1 MKIGMKGYRLLTR
14 AAVPAAM
21 GYLLYRSRRQ
31 PAYRNFWGE
40 RFGFSEYPP
49 PKGCPRV
56 WVHAVSVGETNAAKP
71 LIAECLKRW
80 PEADFLL
87 THMTPT
93 GRDAGKRIVAL
104 APDRISQCY
113 LPYDIP
119 GAMESFFRETKP
131 SIGIVMETEIWPTM
145 MAEARKWGV
154 PMVLANARE
163 SQKSLDQAL
172 RVPRLMIPAVK
183 QFAVILAQSRPDA
196 VRFKELGAERIQVV
210 GSIKFDIQPDAGQQK
225 KAREWKAAI
234 GRPVVLFASSREG
247 EEALFLEA
255 LQKGG
260 KALFQGNPLFLVVPR
275 HPQRFASVRQL
286 FLNSDYRIQSRSELA
301 SPDEIAPDTD
311 ILLGDSMGEMSFY
324 CALSDIALM
333 GGSFLNYGCQNLI
346 EPCLSGVPVIV
357 GPSTFNFSEVAA
369 RAIEEKAA
377 VQVMDFREGL
387 ERAAKLLGSAE
398 ALKEKSENA
407 VRFASSYTGATE
419 RTMTVLDKIWKKQP
433 LGSFPTF

>member
-1 MKIGMKGYRLLTR
+1 
-14 AAVPAAM
+14 M

-154 PMVLANARE
+154 PMVLANA
-163 SQKSLDQAL
+163 
-172 RVPRLMIPAVK
+172 P
-183 QFAVILAQSRPDA
+183 
-196 VRFKELGAERIQVV
+196 
-210 GSIKFDIQPDAGQQK
+210 
-225 KAREWKAAI
+225 
-234 GRPVVLFASSREG
+234 
-247 EEALFLEA
+247 
-255 LQKGG
+255 
-260 KALFQGNPLFLVVPR
+260 
-275 HPQRFASVRQL
+275 
-286 FLNSDYRIQSRSELA
+286 
-301 SPDEIAPDTD
+301 
-311 ILLGDSMGEMSFY
+311 
-324 CALSDIALM
+324 
-333 GGSFLNYGCQNLI
+333 
-346 EPCLSGVPVIV
+346 
-357 GPSTFNFSEVAA
+357 
-369 RAIEEKAA
+369 
-377 VQVMDFREGL
+377 
-387 ERAAKLLGSAE
+387 
-398 ALKEKSENA
+398 
-407 VRFASSYTGATE
+407 
-419 RTMTVLDKIWKKQP
+419 
-433 LGSFPTF
+433 

>member
-225 KAREWKAAI
+225 KAR
-234 GRPVVLFASSREG
+234 
-247 EEALFLEA
+247 
-255 LQKGG
+255 
-260 KALFQGNPLFLVVPR
+260 
-275 HPQRFASVRQL
+275 
-286 FLNSDYRIQSRSELA
+286 D
-301 SPDEIAPDTD
+301 
-311 ILLGDSMGEMSFY
+311 
-324 CALSDIALM
+324 
-333 GGSFLNYGCQNLI
+333 
-346 EPCLSGVPVIV
+346 
-357 GPSTFNFSEVAA
+357 
-369 RAIEEKAA
+369 
-377 VQVMDFREGL
+377 
-387 ERAAKLLGSAE
+387 
-398 ALKEKSENA
+398 
-407 VRFASSYTGATE
+407 
-419 RTMTVLDKIWKKQP
+419 
-433 LGSFPTF
+433 

>member
-1 MKIGMKGYRLLTR
+1 VKIGMKGYRLLTR

-154 PMVLANARE
+154 PMVLANAGLLTGRKAVCYPGCE
-163 SQKSLDQAL
+163 EGWPAGVYQA
-172 RVPRLMIPAVK
+172 
-183 QFAVILAQSRPDA
+183 
-196 VRFKELGAERIQVV
+196 
-210 GSIKFDIQPDAGQQK
+210 
-225 KAREWKAAI
+225 
-234 GRPVVLFASSREG
+234 
-247 EEALFLEA
+247 
-255 LQKGG
+255 G
-260 KALFQGNPLFLVVPR
+260 KDVFVDG
-275 HPQRFASVRQL
+275 
-286 FLNSDYRIQSRSELA
+286 
-301 SPDEIAPDTD
+301 
-311 ILLGDSMGEMSFY
+311 
-324 CALSDIALM
+324 
-333 GGSFLNYGCQNLI
+333 NLI
-346 EPCLSGVPVIV
+346 TATGPGTALPFGIQILRTLEGDKVADDVASG
-357 GPSTFNFSEVAA
+357 
-369 RAIEEKAA
+369 
-377 VQVMDFREGL
+377 M
-387 ERAAKLLGSAE
+387 LL
-398 ALKEKSENA
+398 K
-407 VRFASSYTGATE
+407 
-419 RTMTVLDKIWKKQP
+419 
-433 LGSFPTF
+433 

>member
-255 LQKGG
+255 LQKG
-260 KALFQGNPLFLVVPR
+260 
-275 HPQRFASVRQL
+275 
-286 FLNSDYRIQSRSELA
+286 
-301 SPDEIAPDTD
+301 
-311 ILLGDSMGEMSFY
+311 
-324 CALSDIALM
+324 ALSGESGLSRGAPSSSAICFCPAAFPEFGLPDP
-333 GGSFLNYGCQNLI
+333 
-346 EPCLSGVPVIV
+346 EPLRACVP
-357 GPSTFNFSEVAA
+357 G
-369 RAIEEKAA
+369 
-377 VQVMDFREGL
+377 
-387 ERAAKLLGSAE
+387 
-398 ALKEKSENA
+398 
-407 VRFASSYTGATE
+407 
-419 RTMTVLDKIWKKQP
+419 
-433 LGSFPTF
+433 

>member
-1 MKIGMKGYRLLTR
+1 M
-14 AAVPAAM
+14 
-21 GYLLYRSRRQ
+21 
-31 PAYRNFWGE
+31 
-40 RFGFSEYPP
+40 
-49 PKGCPRV
+49 

-93 GRDAGKRIVAL
+93 GRDAGKRIVAM

-113 LPYDIP
+113 LPYDTP
-119 GAMESFFRETKP
+119 GAMEAFFRETKP

-145 MAEARKWGV
+145 MAEAAKWGV

-234 GRPVVLFASSREG
+234 SRPVVLFASSREG

-260 KALFQGNPLFLVVPR
+260 KALFQGNPIFLVVPR

-286 FLNSDYRIQSRSELA
+286 FLNSDYRIQSRSELSA
-301 SPDEIAPDTD
+301 PNEIAPDTD

-324 CALSDIALM
+324 CALSDVALM

-346 EPCLSGVPVIV
+346 EPCSSGVPVIV
-357 GPSTFNFSEVAA
+357 GPSTFNFSEVLPG
-369 RAIEEKAA
+369 R
-377 VQVMDFREGL
+377 
-387 ERAAKLLGSAE
+387 
-398 ALKEKSENA
+398 
-407 VRFASSYTGATE
+407 
-419 RTMTVLDKIWKKQP
+419 
-433 LGSFPTF
+433 

>member
-196 VRFKELGAERIQVV
+196 VRFK
-210 GSIKFDIQPDAGQQK
+210 
-225 KAREWKAAI
+225 
-234 GRPVVLFASSREG
+234 
-247 EEALFLEA
+247 
-255 LQKGG
+255 
-260 KALFQGNPLFLVVPR
+260 
-275 HPQRFASVRQL
+275 
-286 FLNSDYRIQSRSELA
+286 
-301 SPDEIAPDTD
+301 
-311 ILLGDSMGEMSFY
+311 
-324 CALSDIALM
+324 
-333 GGSFLNYGCQNLI
+333 
-346 EPCLSGVPVIV
+346 
-357 GPSTFNFSEVAA
+357 
-369 RAIEEKAA
+369 
-377 VQVMDFREGL
+377 
-387 ERAAKLLGSAE
+387 
-398 ALKEKSENA
+398 
-407 VRFASSYTGATE
+407 
-419 RTMTVLDKIWKKQP
+419 
-433 LGSFPTF
+433 